1 MHPNGGAVHHRV
13 VVALR
18 FLWRHLRLTVTTVLV
33 LVVFSLLV
41 DTLWNVLMGL
51 GIWR

>member
-1 MHPNGGAVHHRV
+1 MHPGGAVHHRV

-18 FLWRHLRLTVTTVLV
+18 FLGRYLTLTVTTVV

-51 GIWR
+51 GI